1 MGAWMKKVVV
11 SIVAVASIALT
22 ASAASAAGKGY
33 AAARAA
39 CLAQAGTNEAEFSAR
54 RASYQSGAIYK
65 QCMTG
70 KGFDVVVRKSNGDR
84 LY

>member
-1 MGAWMKKVVV
+1 MKNAAFGLLVL
-11 SIVAVASIALT
+11 SIIGY
-22 ASAASAAGKGY
+22 SAPSAHAAGKGY
-33 AAARAA
+33 ASARTA

-70 KGFDVVVRKSNGDR
+70 KGHNVNVLKGDGTK
-84 LY
+84 LF

>member
-1 MGAWMKKVVV
+1 MKNLAVGLFAWLVVV
-11 SIVAVASIALT
+11 SPAN
-22 ASAASAAGKGY
+22 AAGKGY
-33 AAARAA
+33 ASARAA

-70 KGFDVVVRKSNGDR
+70 KGHNVNVLKRDGTK